1 MNVDRDK
8 LIALVRKETGIKLEA
23 DDPVLA
29 VAVLHEKVL
38 EPALERVEA
47 AAQAAAGRMGHATD
61 RAVEAARSEAG
72 RVVTE
77 AAEWVAERLREAAA
91 EVSATLVQETQ
102 AEVAKAEA
110 ARRAA
115 VRAAWIAGCTSAGGV
130 VAVVA
135 VAAAVFWH

>member
-1 MNVDRDK
+1 MDRDQV
-8 LIALVRKETGIKLEA
+8 IALIRKETGIKLDV

-38 EPALERVEA
+38 EVALERVEA
-47 AAQAAAGRMGHATD
+47 TAARASGGMAQAAD
-61 RAVEAARSEAG
+61 RAVETARSEAG

-77 AAEWVAERLREAAA
+77 ASEWVAEQLRAAGA
-91 EVSATLVQETQ
+91 EVASTLVQETQ

-115 VRAAWIAGCTSAGGV
+115 VRAAWIAGGVSTAGT
-130 VAVVA
+130 VAVG
-135 VAAAVFWH
+135 AAALAVLWH